1 MSEMERTSSP
11 ALGRQRSVSSGGPTL
26 LHSRS
31 NAQSGSGSFNAL
43 RRGQNY
49 AAKAAAARLAQVMQ
63 ANRDFGSDDEDE
75 DDMPQYNSYLSSVAQ
90 ADSRREPSPR
100 VARMPDAAPARA
112 AMESTA
118 PRISRMPDAAP
129 ARAAMESTAPRISR
143 MPDAAPARAAMESTA
158 SRISR
163 MHDAAP
169 ARPTTEFSTLRPST
183 NSRDSLHRPT
193 ASVPLRPAD
202 QRPAPVITAVPA
214 PSRPVESAAEAHD
227 RLRKY
232 SSDPTPVAA
241 VSHDLGGRNS
251 RRESAAL
258 LDEID
263 MLQEDNESLFEK
275 LRLAEEKLAQKD
287 FRTRELER
295 QITAVGQH
303 SVDSS
308 VDSLESRLRSR
319 KEQFLKQREAALKAA
334 KEQSINVKEEEI
346 AHLKLE
352 AEAAR
357 EEAAAASA
365 AAREVES
372 EVKALRTM
380 THRMILTQD
389 EMEEVVL
396 KRCWLARY
404 WGLAAKHGIHAEIA
418 TSKSDFWSSLAPL
431 PLEVVLSAGQR
442 AKVEPSSQDRTSSAQ
457 TKGKTRD
464 VNDLTGEGNI
474 ESMLA
479 VEKGLRE
486 LAALKV
492 EDAVMLAL
500 ARHRH
505 AANPRD
511 STDSPRAPLSLELSP
526 MEVEDVQFKQAWLVY
541 FWRRAKTNGLEV
553 DRAENCIQ
561 FWISRSI
568 LQTTVRD
575 LVDVERG
582 MFELRAL
589 GIEEQLWNVSR
600 KEISKDAANQKV
612 DVLNLTASNG
622 LQRTLSSPFLQ

>member
-11 ALGRQRSVSSGGPTL
+11 VLGRQRSVSSGPTL

-31 NAQSGSGSFNAL
+31 NSQQGSGSFNSL

-75 DDMPQYNSYLSSVAQ
+75 DDMPHYSSSYLSSVAQ

-100 VARMPDAAPARA
+100 ISRNHDTSPARA
-112 AMESTA
+112 AMESGMLRPSTN
-118 PRISRMPDAAP
+118 P
-129 ARAAMESTAPRISR
+129 ARAAIES
-143 MPDAAPARAAMESTA
+143 
-158 SRISR
+158 
-163 MHDAAP
+163 
-169 ARPTTEFSTLRPST
+169 STLRPST
-183 NSRDSLHRPT
+183 NPRGTFLRPT
-193 ASVPLRPAD
+193 ASVPSQPAF
-202 QRPAPVITAVPA
+202 QRPKPVLTPVPV
-214 PSRPVESAAEAHD
+214 PMRPVEPAPEVHE

-232 SSDPTPVAA
+232 TSDPTPVLIG
-241 VSHDLGGRNS
+241 SHDAGGRSS

-295 QITAVGQH
+295 QVTAVGQQ
-303 SVDSS
+303 SLDSS
-308 VDSLESRLRSR
+308 VDSLDSRLRSR
-319 KEQFLKQREAALKAA
+319 KEEFLKQREAALKAA
-334 KEQSINVKEEEI
+334 KEQSKDVKDDEI

-365 AAREVES
+365 AAHEVEV

-380 THRMILTQD
+380 THRMILTQE

-396 KRCWLARY
+396 KRCWLARF
-404 WGLAAKHGIHAEIA
+404 WGLAAKHGIHPEIA

-442 AKVEPSSQDRTSSAQ
+442 AKEEPSGENQSSKGGFNSHS
-457 TKGKTRD
+457 KGKTRD
-464 VNDLTGEGNI
+464 VNDITGEGNI

-505 AANPRD
+505 AAEAARD
-511 STDSPRAPLSLELSP
+511 STDSPRAPLSLELSAL
-526 MEVEDVQFKQAWLVY
+526 EVEDVQFKQAWLVY
-541 FWRRAKTNGLEV
+541 FWRRAKTNGLEAV
-553 DRAENCIQ
+553 RAESCIQ
-561 FWISRSI
+561 LWISRTM

-575 LVDVERG
+575 QLDVERG
-582 MFELRAL
+582 MMELRAL

-600 KEISKDAANQKV
+600 KEISMDAADQKV
-612 DVLNLTASNG
+612 DVLEVLTASNS

>member
-1 MSEMERTSSP
+1 MERTSSP
-11 ALGRQRSVSSGGPTL
+11 ALGRQRSVASGPTL

-31 NAQSGSGSFNAL
+31 NSQPGSGSFNSL

-63 ANRDFGSDDEDE
+63 ANRDFGSDDEDDD
-75 DDMPQYNSYLSSVAQ
+75 DDMPSYSSSYLSSVAQ

-100 VARMPDAAPARA
+100 MARMHDGEPSPRMTRMHDGAPARPT
-112 AMESTA
+112 MESSTLRPSA
-118 PRISRMPDAAP
+118 NPRGP
-129 ARAAMESTAPRISR
+129 
-143 MPDAAPARAAMESTA
+143 
-158 SRISR
+158 R

-169 ARPTTEFSTLRPST
+169 ARPAASDLSANPRGSFQKELQ
-183 NSRDSLHRPT
+183 RPT
-193 ASVPLRPAD
+193 ASVPLRPVEPAF
-202 QRPAPVITAVPA
+202 QRPRPVITAVPA
-214 PSRPVESAAEAHD
+214 PLRPVEPAPEVHD
-227 RLRKY
+227 RLRKHA
-232 SSDPTPVAA
+232 SDPSPVT
-241 VSHDLGGRNS
+241 VGSHDAGGRSS

-275 LRLAEEKLAQKD
+275 LRLAEETLAQKE

-303 SVDSS
+303 SLDSS
-308 VDSLESRLRSR
+308 VDSLDSRLRSR
-319 KEQFLKQREAALKAA
+319 KEEFLKQREAALKAA
-334 KEQSINVKEEEI
+334 KEQSKDVKDDEI
-346 AHLKLE
+346 AQLKLE

-357 EEAAAASA
+357 EEAAAAST
-365 AAREVES
+365 AAREVEV

-380 THRMILTQD
+380 THRMILTQE

-404 WGLAAKHGIHAEIA
+404 WGLAAKHGIHPEIA
-418 TSKSDFWSSLAPL
+418 SSKSDFWSSLAPL

-442 AKVEPSSQDRTSSAQ
+442 AKEEPSSPNRNSKEGLSSQ

-464 VNDLTGEGNI
+464 VNDITGEGNI

-505 AANPRD
+505 AAEAARD

-541 FWRRAKTNGLEV
+541 FWRRAKTNGLEAA
-553 DRAENCIQ
+553 RAEDCIQ
-561 FWISRSI
+561 LWIGRSM

-575 LVDVERG
+575 QVDVERG
-582 MFELRAL
+582 MMDLRAL
-589 GIEEQLWNVSR
+589 GIEEQLWNISR
-600 KEISKDAANQKV
+600 REISKDAANQKV
-612 DVLNLTASNG
+612 DVLEVLTASNS
-622 LQRTLSSPFLQ
+622 LQRTMSSTFLQ

>member
-11 ALGRQRSVSSGGPTL
+11 ALGRQRNGASGPTL

-31 NAQSGSGSFNAL
+31 NSQAGSGSFNSL

-75 DDMPQYNSYLSSVAQ
+75 DDMPHYSSSYLSSVAQ

-100 VARMPDAAPARA
+100 
-112 AMESTA
+112 T
-118 PRISRMPDAAP
+118 
-129 ARAAMESTAPRISR
+129 T
-143 MPDAAPARAAMESTA
+143 
-158 SRISR
+158 R

-169 ARPTTEFSTLRPST
+169 ARPTMESTFRPSANPRGSLHSARPTVERPIQRPTTSVPSALRPVEPAFQ
-183 NSRDSLHRPT
+183 RPRPVVT
-193 ASVPLRPAD
+193 AAPVPLRPVD
-202 QRPAPVITAVPA
+202 PAPEI
-214 PSRPVESAAEAHD
+214 HD
-227 RLRKY
+227 RHRKY
-232 SSDPTPVAA
+232 ASDPTPVPVA
-241 VSHDLGGRNS
+241 SHDAGGRNS

-303 SVDSS
+303 SPDSS
-308 VDSLESRLRSR
+308 VDSLDSRLRSR

-334 KEQSINVKEEEI
+334 KEHSKDVKDDEI
-346 AHLKLE
+346 AQLKLE

-365 AAREVES
+365 AAHEVEV

-380 THRMILTQD
+380 THRMILTQE

-404 WGLAAKHGIHAEIA
+404 WGLAAKHGIHPEIA

-442 AKVEPSSQDRTSSAQ
+442 AKEEPSSQNQTSKEGPNSQ

-464 VNDLTGEGNI
+464 VNDITGEGNI

-505 AANPRD
+505 AADAARD
-511 STDSPRAPLSLELSP
+511 STDSPRAPLTLELSP

-553 DRAENCIQ
+553 VRAENCIQ
-561 FWISRSI
+561 LWISRTMF
-568 LQTTVRD
+568 QTTVRD
-575 LVDVERG
+575 QEDVERG
-582 MFELRAL
+582 MMDLRAL
-589 GIEEQLWNVSR
+589 GVEEKLWNVSR
-600 KEISKDAANQKV
+600 REISKDAANQKV
-612 DVLNLTASNG
+612 DVLEVLTASNS
-622 LQRTLSSPFLQ
+622 LQRTLSSTFLQ